1 MFEPETVNAF
11 VGGYEISASGIINVA
26 GSPELSNLGYSISM
40 PISLSLNVLARA
52 DSVVHW
58 KGTNEVII
66 PYQISKTS
74 NEWFDPIKILTNI
87 SIQRGWQTPPY
98 VLAEEDLKFHMGLA
112 YYSAFIDVLIRAFS
126 LVNNVNLGATEI
138 MELSREVQEIT
149 RGFYIPAET
158 LTRIN
163 GSDGSIFIYDEKNRT
178 FRNEPLKLEP
188 YSLVVI
194 SGNSLEEN
202 ENYRSFQ
209 RNMEKFRRLGMIN
222 QKPSSL
228 SYPFLNF
235 LNHFSTEQE
244 MVENIMD
251 ALLKDNTDRFIS
263 GWSKYSQSIGYNLGV
278 ISNFQKTVASL
289 LEKYSISNY
298 VFAVSEYSGSVIAL
312 ADSPVRAKISEN
324 LVRDYFGLTNGTL
337 NITEVQNRNDTKMER
352 IIL

>member
-40 PISLSLNVLARA
+40 PISLSLHILTRA

-66 PYQISKTS
+66 PYQISKIT
-74 NEWFDPIKILTNI
+74 NDWFDPIKILTNI

-126 LVNNVNLGATEI
+126 LVNNVNLGAAEI
-138 MELSREVQEIT
+138 VELSREVQEIT

-163 GSDGSIFIYDEKNRT
+163 GRDGNVLIYDEKNKT
-178 FRNEPLKLEP
+178 FRNEPVKLEP

-194 SGNSLEEN
+194 SSNSLEEN
-202 ENYRSFQ
+202 ENYRTFQ
-209 RNMEKFRRLGMIN
+209 RNMEKFRRLGMLN
-222 QKPSSL
+222 QKTSSL

-235 LNHFSTEQE
+235 FNHFSTEQE
-244 MVENIMD
+244 MVENIID
-251 ALLKDNTDRFIS
+251 ALLKDDTDRFVWA
-263 GWSKYSQSIGYNLGV
+263 WSKYSQSIAYNLGV
-278 ISNFQKTVASL
+278 ISSFQRNVASL
-289 LEKYSISNY
+289 LEKYSIRNY
-298 VFAVSEYSGSVIAL
+298 VFTV
-312 ADSPVRAKISEN
+312 
-324 LVRDYFGLTNGTL
+324 
-337 NITEVQNRNDTKMER
+337 
-352 IIL
+352 